1 MASTSGEFSVV
12 HYFDAEK
19 NELMFVRFWV
29 NGHEVLMPLS
39 ELVYGLKDGKDI
51 QAVIPSDTSEENN
64 LVNMNEVLEAI
75 GRLQEETTL
84 AVANRKAVEA
94 ARKKAQEESKKK
106 SLDDVE
112 KIEDV
117 EQIEPVTDTGE
128 LNVSDKVPETK
139 KLNKEQ
145 EAENV

>member
-19 NELMFVRFWV
+19 NELMFARFWV

-51 QAVIPSDTSEENN
+51 EAVIPNDTSEENK
-64 LVNMNEVLEAI
+64 LVNINEVLEAI
-75 GRLQEETTL
+75 GRLQEVTTL

-94 ARKKAQEESKKK
+94 ARKKAKEESKKN
-106 SLDDVE
+106 LPE
-112 KIEDV
+112 KDAEEIEGED
-117 EQIEPVTDTGE
+117 PNTDTE
-128 LNVSDKVPETK
+128 EIKVSGSK
-139 KLNKEQ
+139 KLNKVQ

>member
-39 ELVYGLKDGKDI
+39 ELVSGLKDGKEI
-51 QAVIPSDTSEENN
+51 EAVIPEDTSEENK

-84 AVANRKAVEA
+84 AISNRKAVEI
-94 ARKKAQEESKKK
+94 ARKKALEESKKNLNFK
-106 SLDDVE
+106 DYAEIEGVE
-112 KIEDV
+112 LG
-117 EQIEPVTDTGE
+117 TDTE
-128 LNVSDKVPETK
+128 ETKDSDKVSGTK
-139 KLNKEQ
+139 KLNKVQ

>member
-12 HYFDAEK
+12 HYFDAKK
-19 NELMFVRFWV
+19 NDLMFVRFWV

-39 ELVYGLKDGKDI
+39 ELVCGLKDVKDI
-51 QAVIPSDTSEENN
+51 EVVIPEDTSEENK

-75 GRLQEETTL
+75 GRLQEVTTL

-94 ARKKAQEESKKK
+94 TRKKALEEIKKNLNLK
-106 SLDDVE
+106 DTAEIEGVE
-112 KIEDV
+112 
-117 EQIEPVTDTGE
+117 PGTDTE
-128 LNVSDKVPETK
+128 EIKVSETN
-139 KLNKEQ
+139 KLNKVQ

>member
-51 QAVIPSDTSEENN
+51 EVVIPEDTSEENK

-75 GRLQEETTL
+75 GRLQEVTTL
-84 AVANRKAVEA
+84 AVANRKAVKA
-94 ARKKAQEESKKK
+94 ARKKELEENKKNLFEK
-106 SLDDVE
+106 NAAEIEGVE
-112 KIEDV
+112 SN
-117 EQIEPVTDTGE
+117 TDSE
-128 LNVSDKVPETK
+128 EIKVSDKVSETK
-139 KLNKEQ
+139 KLNKVQ

>member
-19 NELMFVRFWV
+19 NELMFVRFLV

-39 ELVYGLKDGKDI
+39 ELVSGLDDGKDI
-51 QAVIPSDTSEENN
+51 EPLIPADTSEENK

-84 AVANRKAVEA
+84 AVANRKSVEA
-94 ARKKAQEESKKK
+94 AKKKALEESKKNLNLK
-106 SLDDVE
+106 DTTEIEGVE
-112 KIEDV
+112 
-117 EQIEPVTDTGE
+117 PGTDTE
-128 LNVSDKVPETK
+128 ETNVSDMVSVTK

>member
-39 ELVYGLKDGKDI
+39 ELVYGLEDGKDI
-51 QAVIPSDTSEENN
+51 EVVIPEDTSEENK

-84 AVANRKAVEA
+84 AISNRKAVEA
-94 ARKKAQEESKKK
+94 ARKKALEESKKNLNLK
-106 SLDDVE
+106 DTADE
-112 KIEDV
+112 IEGV
-117 EQIEPVTDTGE
+117 EPVTDTE
-128 LNVSDKVPETK
+128 EIKVSETK
-139 KLNKEQ
+139 KLNKVQ

>member
-1 MASTSGEFSVV
+1 MASTSGEYSVV

-39 ELVYGLKDGKDI
+39 ELVSGLEDGNDI
-51 QAVIPSDTSEENN
+51 EPLIPEDTSEENK

-84 AVANRKAVEA
+84 AVANRKSMEA
-94 ARKKAQEESKKK
+94 ARKKALEESKNNFNLKVAAEIEG
-106 SLDDVE
+106 VE
-112 KIEDV
+112 
-117 EQIEPVTDTGE
+117 PGTDTEEIKVSETKE
-128 LNVSDKVPETK
+128 LNKV
-139 KLNKEQ
+139 KE
-145 EAENV
+145 ADNV

>member
-1 MASTSGEFSVV
+1 MANISGEFSVV

-19 NELMFVRFWV
+19 NDLMFVRFWV

-39 ELVYGLKDGKDI
+39 ELVYGLKDGKEI
-51 QAVIPSDTSEENN
+51 EAVIPEDTSEENK

-94 ARKKAQEESKKK
+94 ARKKAKEESKKN
-106 SLDDVE
+106 LPE
-112 KIEDV
+112 KDAEEIEG
-117 EQIEPVTDTGE
+117 EEPNTDTE
-128 LNVSDKVPETK
+128 ETKDFDKVSETK

-145 EAENV
+145 EADDV

>member
-1 MASTSGEFSVV
+1 MANISGEFSVV

-51 QAVIPSDTSEENN
+51 EVVIPEDTSEQNK

-75 GRLQEETTL
+75 GRLQEVTTL
-84 AVANRKAVEA
+84 AVSNRKAVEA
-94 ARKKAQEESKKK
+94 TRKKELEENKKNLFEK
-106 SLDDVE
+106 NAAEIEGVE
-112 KIEDV
+112 SN
-117 EQIEPVTDTGE
+117 TDSE
-128 LNVSDKVPETK
+128 EIKVSDKVSETK
-139 KLNKEQ
+139 KLNKVQ

>member
-1 MASTSGEFSVV
+1 MANISGEFSVV
-12 HYFDAEK
+12 HYFDAKK
-19 NELMFVRFWV
+19 NELMFARFWV

-51 QAVIPSDTSEENN
+51 EVVIPEDTSEENK

-75 GRLQEETTL
+75 GRLQEVTTL

-94 ARKKAQEESKKK
+94 ARKKAVEESKKNCLEK
-106 SLDDVE
+106 DAAEIEGVE
-112 KIEDV
+112 
-117 EQIEPVTDTGE
+117 PGTDTE
-128 LNVSDKVPETK
+128 EINVSETK
-139 KLNKEQ
+139 KLHKVQ

>member
-1 MASTSGEFSVV
+1 MANISGEFSVV
-12 HYFDAEK
+12 HYFDAKK
-19 NELMFVRFWV
+19 NELMFARFWV

-51 QAVIPSDTSEENN
+51 EVVIPEDTSEENK

-75 GRLQEETTL
+75 GRLQEVTTL

-94 ARKKAQEESKKK
+94 ARKKAVEESKKNCLEK
-106 SLDDVE
+106 DAAEIEGVE
-112 KIEDV
+112 
-117 EQIEPVTDTGE
+117 PGTDTE
-128 LNVSDKVPETK
+128 EIKVSETT
-139 KLNKEQ
+139 KLNKVQ